1 MNDKS
6 TKSVSTA
13 VSRTIAGEWET
24 PDELFKELDR
34 KYHFNLDACAR
45 PENAKCAKFF
55 TAQDDGLAQDWKG
68 HTVYCCPPSGA
79 ASLRHWVKKASTEAK
94 KKNTVVVM
102 LLPVS
107 TDSKWFQENIYL
119 QPGVRVHF
127 LPERVKF
134 VNSLLPSYAT
144 YGQSDKKPS
153 AGMRPSMVVV
163 FDGSKRE
170 SYRQEIQ
177 AAIASYD
184 MTEDEYFQQVGV
196 DSMDALLDTYADQI
210 KESVSDFLI
219 FQAVAE
225 EQKIKVTDDDV
236 NDYFGGDALSVKQAK
251 AYYGEAYLNQ
261 NVLYEKVYTWLV
273 DHASI
278 V

>member
-55 TAQDDGLAQDWKG
+55 TAQEDGLAQDWKG

-134 VNSLLPSYAT
+134 VNSLLPSYAA

-163 FDGSKRE
+163 FDGSKRKFCCE
-170 SYRQEIQ
+170 
-177 AAIASYD
+177 
-184 MTEDEYFQQVGV
+184 
-196 DSMDALLDTYADQI
+196 
-210 KESVSDFLI
+210 
-219 FQAVAE
+219 
-225 EQKIKVTDDDV
+225 
-236 NDYFGGDALSVKQAK
+236 
-251 AYYGEAYLNQ
+251 
-261 NVLYEKVYTWLV
+261 
-273 DHASI
+273 
-278 V
+278 

>member
-94 KKNTVVVM
+94 KKNTIVVM

-134 VNSLLPSYAT
+134 VNSLLPSYAAC
-144 YGQSDKKPS
+144 GQSNKKPS

-163 FDGSKRE
+163 FDGSKRIYHRDMAVYSCRRRWQLHQPE
-170 SYRQEIQ
+170 RKARYFPSGKAERQ
-177 AAIASYD
+177 
-184 MTEDEYFQQVGV
+184 
-196 DSMDALLDTYADQI
+196 
-210 KESVSDFLI
+210 
-219 FQAVAE
+219 
-225 EQKIKVTDDDV
+225 
-236 NDYFGGDALSVKQAK
+236 
-251 AYYGEAYLNQ
+251 
-261 NVLYEKVYTWLV
+261 VLPYWCHL
-273 DHASI
+273 
-278 V
+278 